1 MEDNDDDQRPLQGHP
16 DESLAGAIPKIGEK
30 PNAELAFMVANE
42 MLIQFR
48 ELRKRAHG
56 VKNAEEISKGFGLV
70 GP

>member
-1 MEDNDDDQRPLQGHP
+1 
-16 DESLAGAIPKIGEK
+16 
-30 PNAELAFMVANE
+30 MVANE